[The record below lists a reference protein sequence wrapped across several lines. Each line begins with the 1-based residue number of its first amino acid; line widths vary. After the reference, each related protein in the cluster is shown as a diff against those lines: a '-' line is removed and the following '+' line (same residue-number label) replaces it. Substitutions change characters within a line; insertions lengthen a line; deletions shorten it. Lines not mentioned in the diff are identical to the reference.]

1 MGPAQSPGPHLY
13 CEFLQSHRRLDA
25 GADSAGPEEDVSSR
39 CVVGGGHTSVTG
51 REVVRYG
58 GEMTI
63 EETQLTG
70 QPVAQRAEESNSV
83 AMSRQDRAIVDA
95 FTEVAVMSAQSSDLD
110 SILHLVARR
119 ICELLSAQRCS
130 IFLRDEDGLL
140 HGAVLHACGIDIDS
154 QVKGLSAPLDHDEF
168 TRELI
173 ETKQVVV
180 VEDLS
185 RNAAPTTSWALP
197 WTVHRGLGVP
207 LLFDGPRSVPARL
220 RVIGVVYIHTLDGDL
235 PVTPSDIEI
244 ARTFSRLASF
254 AIRHAWT
261 MQRSVKRAEQVER
274 QRNTLSQLNR
284 AHISLT
290 EGFVS
295 GADLKGLIGRLV
307 TLLRK
312 PVTVY
317 DENFRVIESKAP
329 DGLAMT
335 PGLPTQ
341 AVRSTWF
348 TRQVTDLLPTR
359 TSLMIPASPPVGL
372 MSRRLVCPLRV
383 DGARAGYLEVMEL
396 GQQIDLTDIK
406 VAEHGATVISL
417 QLLTERRADL
427 AEEQAQADL
436 IADFLDDL
444 LRGSPNQALLM
455 GRARQY
461 GINLDKG
468 HMVVRLAHDT
478 SDDEGVNSSDRRRK
492 LGRALAERTGL
503 GCPATTTAPNADLF
517 LLGPLPDDES
527 VELAAVRQI
536 VEDVLSER
544 VGEFGVCFGAISRP
558 CWNVRDYASADTE
571 VAESVRFA
579 SATGRPVVVALQP
592 EHGFLKVL
600 LTGPDLT
607 AFSLFAHEL
616 LDPLLAYDESN
627 DGELLRTLRAYLLND
642 AKIRPTSEYLSVH
655 ENTIR
660 YRLSKVQS
668 VCSIDPG
675 CLDDLLDLRLAIQV
689 IDAAESSE
697 QARLRETTVST
708 GATDF
713 DENLRHLQVLEK
725 RISATSATITA

>member
-1 MGPAQSPGPHLY
+1 
-13 CEFLQSHRRLDA
+13 
-25 GADSAGPEEDVSSR
+25 
-39 CVVGGGHTSVTG
+39 
-51 REVVRYG
+51 
-58 GEMTI
+58 
-63 EETQLTG
+63 
-70 QPVAQRAEESNSV
+70 
-83 AMSRQDRAIVDA
+83 MSRQYRAIVDA

-180 VEDLS
+180 VKDPPG
-185 RNAAPTTSWALP
+185 NAAPTTSWSLP

-220 RVIGVVYIHTLDGDL
+220 RVIGVVYIHTLDDDP
-235 PVTPSDIEI
+235 PVTSLDIEV

-261 MQRSVKRAEQVER
+261 MQRSVKRSEEVER
-274 QRNTLSQLNR
+274 QRTTLSQLNR

-317 DENFRVIESKAP
+317 DEEFRVIGWEAP

-335 PGLPTQ
+335 PGLPAQ

-359 TSLMIPASPPVGL
+359 TSLMIPPFPPVGL
-372 MSRRLVCPLRV
+372 MSRRLICPLRV
-383 DGARAGYLEVMEL
+383 DGAHAGYLEVTEL
-396 GQQIDLTDIK
+396 GQQIDMTDIK

-427 AEEQAQADL
+427 AEDHAQANL
-436 IADFLDDL
+436 LADFLDDL
-444 LRGSPNQALLM
+444 LRGPPNHALLM
-455 GRARQY
+455 SRARQY
-461 GINLDKG
+461 GINLDEG
-468 HMVVRLAHDT
+468 HVIVRLARDT
-478 SDDEGVNSSDRRRK
+478 SDDDGAYCSDRRRK

-503 GCPATTTAPNADLF
+503 GCPATTTAPDADLF
-517 LLGPLPDDES
+517 LLGPLPDEES
-527 VELAAVRQI
+527 FDLPAIRQT
-536 VEDVLSER
+536 VEDLLSER
-544 VGEFGVCFGAISRP
+544 VEDFGICFGAISRP
-558 CWNVRDYASADTE
+558 CRHVRDYASADTE

-579 SATGRPVVVALQP
+579 SATGRDVVVALQP
-592 EHGFLKVL
+592 EHGLLKVL
-600 LTGPDLT
+600 LTGPDLN
-607 AFSLFAHEL
+607 ASLLFAHEL
-616 LDPLLAYDESN
+616 LDPILAFDESN
-627 DGELLRTLRAYLLND
+627 DGELLRTLRAYLIND
-642 AKIRPTSEYLSVH
+642 VKIRPTSEYLGVH

-660 YRLSKVQS
+660 YRLSKVRS
-668 VCSIDPG
+668 VCSIDSD

-689 IDAAESSE
+689 IDAAESSD
-697 QARLRETTVST
+697 QARPRETPVSP
-708 GATDF
+708 GAMGF
-713 DENLRHLQVLEK
+713 DENLRRLQALEK
-725 RISATSATITA
+725 RASTTSATMTA